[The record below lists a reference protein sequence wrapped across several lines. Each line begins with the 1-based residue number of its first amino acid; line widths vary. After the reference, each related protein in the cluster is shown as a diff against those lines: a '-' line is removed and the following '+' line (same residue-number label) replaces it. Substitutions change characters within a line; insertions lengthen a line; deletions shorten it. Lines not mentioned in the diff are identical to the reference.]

1 MFLPYRTSRFLSVSA
16 IASERSPFAGAVPRS
31 PNDGRESPD
40 HTARRARGTRRLG
53 VRVVLAALLCPA
65 PVFAHDM
72 WIEARPFRPAT
83 GEIVSVRL
91 RVGQDLLGDAL
102 PLDPALVNQF
112 VVEDVGGRRPVVRR
126 DGADPAGLVRAATT
140 GLLVVGYY
148 SNPSAVELPAPKFD
162 QYLKDEG
169 LDAIAALRARRGDTG
184 ATVRELYS
192 RCAKSLVLAGPPSD
206 EPGDRRLGFVLELVA
221 ERNPY
226 ALRVGQELPVRLT
239 YENRP
244 LAGALVVAMNRSGP
258 GQRLAARSDSE
269 GRVRFQ
275 VPAGGMW
282 LIKAVHMV
290 PAPAGTNAE
299 FVSFWASLTFEAGAG
314 NPAGR

>member
-1 MFLPYRTSRFLSVSA
+1 ML
-16 IASERSPFAGAVPRS
+16 AV
-31 PNDGRESPD
+31 
-40 HTARRARGTRRLG
+40 
-53 VRVVLAALLCPA
+53 VLCPA

-72 WIEARPFRPAT
+72 WIEPRPFRPAT
-83 GEIVSVRL
+83 GDIVSVRL
-91 RVGQDLLGDAL
+91 RVGQDLLGDPL

-112 VVEDVGGRRPVVRR
+112 VAEDGAGRRPVVRR
-126 DGADPAGLVRAATT
+126 DGADPAGLVRVATP

-148 SNPSAVELPAPKFD
+148 SNPSAVEVPAPKFD

-192 RCAKSLVLAGPPSD
+192 RCAKSLVLSGPPSE
-206 EPGDRRLGFVLELVA
+206 EPGDRLLGFVLELVA

-226 ALRVGQELPVRLT
+226 ALPVGQDLPVRLT

-258 GQRLAARSDSE
+258 AQKLAARTDSE
-269 GRVRFQ
+269 GRVRFR
-275 VPAGGMW
+275 VPPGGMW

-299 FVSFWASLTFEAGAG
+299 FTSFWASLTFEAEAG
-314 NPAGR
+314 NRAGR